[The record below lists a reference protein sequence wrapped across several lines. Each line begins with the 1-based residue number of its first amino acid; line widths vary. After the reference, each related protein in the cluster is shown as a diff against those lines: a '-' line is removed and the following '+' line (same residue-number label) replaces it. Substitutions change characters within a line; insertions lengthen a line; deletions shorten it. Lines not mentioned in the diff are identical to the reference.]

1 MAARSISLSQRI
13 NLTGVGLIVLQS
25 LLIIWLTSDSAAR
38 EHNGNTDAQLSAL
51 VKSAA
56 ALATSNPAD
65 GTGALDSAGVENLE
79 SLAFG
84 TTGRAGGSL
93 RKGMGLMVVEG
104 SGRLLWASD
113 SARANPGLLG
123 EQRDRPEVG
132 EVEARRIV
140 GLRIAATR
148 IRGTDRYVVASAP
161 DTTLRFDSTV
171 LRFVAVFSAVGL
183 GLFLFAAVWIN
194 RNIVKPLG
202 ATQAILTHV
211 ASADLRVTQG
221 EIDAVGGGPVTEAL
235 RGMIRHLHGLV
246 TTIRNSST
254 DSAALAEEI
263 SAATEEM
270 TASTEEVAGTTADLT
285 ERASSQAGV
294 TRVLADDASRI
305 LAIGQELAAGAQQ
318 AASRNEALTSLVRR
332 HQEGLERSTRE
343 LEALAE
349 EVAAGTREAEELEES
364 AGAIEAFVQQ
374 TQSIAKQTHM
384 LALNAAIEAE
394 RAGEEGRGF
403 TVVADEVRK
412 LATRAQDA
420 AAVTRAT
427 VAETVKRVHAARER
441 LLRLGAGGLKAR
453 DAARAASEGLQ
464 QVTAEAEETDAWAKG
479 ISRSAHDVRELIEGV
494 HNRIREISAQAE
506 DYAAAAEEIAAA
518 SEQMNASTEEVAASA
533 GQLAEASN
541 RLMAA
546 IQQFKI

>member
-1 MAARSISLSQRI
+1 MAARTISLSQKI
-13 NLTGVGLIVLQS
+13 NLTGVGLILVQS
-25 LLIIWLTSDSAAR
+25 LLIIWLTSDNAAR
-38 EHNGNTDAQLSAL
+38 EHNERTDGQISAL
-51 VKSAA
+51 VRSAA
-56 ALATSNPAD
+56 ALALPDPGDN
-65 GTGALDSAGVENLE
+65 TGALNPAGVTNLE
-79 SLAFG
+79 RLTHGESG
-84 TTGRAGGSL
+84 GAGAPL
-93 RKGMGLMVVEG
+93 REGVVLMVVEG
-104 SGRLLWASD
+104 SGRLLWSSD
-113 SARANPGLLG
+113 STRANPGLLG
-123 EQRDRPEVG
+123 SERDRPGAG
-132 EVEARRIV
+132 EVATRQIV
-140 GLRIAATR
+140 GLRTAATR
-148 IRGTDRYVVASAP
+148 LRGTGAWVLATAP
-161 DTTLRFDSTV
+161 NATLHFDNTV

-183 GLFLFAAVWIN
+183 GLFLFAALWIN

-235 RGMIRHLHGLV
+235 RGMIRHLNGLV

-285 ERASSQAGV
+285 ERASAQAGV

-318 AASRNEALTSLVRR
+318 AASRNEALTALVRS
-332 HQEGLERSTRE
+332 HQEGLERSTRD
-343 LEALAE
+343 LEVLAE

-364 AGAIEAFVQQ
+364 AGAIEAFVHQ
-374 TQSIAKQTHM
+374 TQAIAKQTHM

-427 VAETVKRVHAARER
+427 VVATVKRVHAARER

-453 DAARAASEGLQ
+453 DAARAATEGLQ

-494 HNRIREISAQAE
+494 HNRIKEISAQAE